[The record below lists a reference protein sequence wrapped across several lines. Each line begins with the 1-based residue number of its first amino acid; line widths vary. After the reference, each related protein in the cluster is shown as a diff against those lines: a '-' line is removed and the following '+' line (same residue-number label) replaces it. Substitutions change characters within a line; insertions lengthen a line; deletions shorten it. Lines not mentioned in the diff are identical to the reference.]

1 MESIPSSFDSFRIF
15 FLLLPGFV
23 SLLVERAILFQP
35 KETALFS
42 TIKALVYSFLNYT
55 IFSFTGLLVASP
67 WAAIAI
73 LVIAV
78 ITGLL
83 IGYCKS
89 KDWHMELAR
98 KFGLTRTTARPS
110 VWLDIFQDK
119 YSGGTGPYVIV
130 FLKDGRRIYGWPEYY
145 ANEYSNGPILFLT
158 KAEWLYNDGE
168 QEKEIQIPDPG
179 ILINGSQIIHIQF
192 YRPAAKGAQNAK

>member
-15 FLLLPGFV
+15 FLLLPGFA

-55 IFSFTGLLVASP
+55 IFSFTGIAVTSR
-67 WAAIAI
+67 WAAITI
-73 LVIAV
+73 FLIAV

-89 KDWHMELAR
+89 KDLHMQLAR
-98 KFGLTRTTARPS
+98 KFGLTRKTARPS

-119 YSGGTGPYVIV
+119 YSDGTGPYIVV
-130 FLKDGRRIYGWPEYY
+130 FLKDERRIYGWPEYY

-158 KAEWLYNDGE
+158 RASWLYNDGG
-168 QEKEIQIPDPG
+168 QEKEIEIPDPG
-179 ILINGSQIIHIQF
+179 ILICGSQIIHIQF
-192 YRPAAKGAQNAK
+192 YSPAAKGAQNAK

>member
-23 SLLVERAILFQP
+23 SLLVERSMLFQP
-35 KETALFS
+35 KDTALFS

-55 IFSFTGLLVASP
+55 IFSFTGLQVTSR
-67 WAAIAI
+67 WAAIAM
-73 LVIAV
+73 LVIAI

-83 IGYCKS
+83 IGYSKS

-119 YSGGTGPYVIV
+119 YSEGTGPYVIV

-158 KAEWLYNDGE
+158 KAGWLYNDGV

-192 YRPAAKGAQNAK
+192 YRPAGKGAQNAK